1 MVVATTAGMFL
12 VCFESLCTCFGS
24 KRKDGSEVHVL
35 AGHSDSLSS
44 SEMRSISDRIPASP
58 LRVPASPSR
67 FSLSSPPSRN
77 EPLNLSL
84 EHVVKLTHN
93 FSPTLMIGEGYF
105 GKVYRAELRDGRV
118 IAIKRAKKEH
128 FVSLRAEF
136 SNEVTL
142 LKNIE
147 HRNLVQLLGYI
158 EKANERLIITEYVSN
173 GTLREHLDCKLQ
185 TRLLVSCIPSKNV

>member
-1 MVVATTAGMFL
+1 
-12 VCFESLCTCFGS
+12 
-24 KRKDGSEVHVL
+24 
-35 AGHSDSLSS
+35 
-44 SEMRSISDRIPASP
+44 MRSISDRIPASP

-118 IAIKRAKKEH
+118 IAIKRAKKVTY
-128 FVSLRAEF
+128 FVQATIL
-136 SNEVTL
+136 
-142 LKNIE
+142 
-147 HRNLVQLLGYI
+147 
-158 EKANERLIITEYVSN
+158 ANFLSTMI
-173 GTLREHLDCKLQ
+173 
-185 TRLLVSCIPSKNV
+185 